1 MSILGRNNDIDEI
14 SLHLFSLLTSPPIC
28 AKLHIQNGTNLIL
41 IFCINLIQNVL
52 SSILPKLDC
61 CNNLI
66 NGDMIY
72 DDTYIYS
79 DPKQASNH
87 WDLESSPRSDELS
100 VLIPTSRHLFI
111 SSSSHTDSWE
121 GNLPKDSIDTYGY
134 VWFLHTKPSPV
145 TFTPD
150 LTWSNEGIIPLNSR
164 YSFML

>member
-87 WDLESSPRSDELS
+87 WDWLLHPTSTSTFWCTNFATPVYSRNFDYYDNSTNGDMIYDNFYWDLESSPPSDELL
-100 VLIPTSRHLFI
+100 VLIL
-111 SSSSHTDSWE
+111 
-121 GNLPKDSIDTYGY
+121 L
-134 VWFLHTKPSPV
+134 
-145 TFTPD
+145 D
-150 LTWSNEGIIPLNSR
+150 LLMT
-164 YSFML
+164 